1 MKVKATK
8 WIVTAGLMAAGGP
21 LHAHHGNS
29 GEHAATQIAQA
40 NPDVAQG
47 EVRKVDRENRKITL
61 KHGEIRSL
69 DMPPMTM
76 VFRVRDAAMLDGLKA
91 GDKVKFSAE
100 KIDGA
105 YAVTAIEAVR

>member
-1 MKVKATK
+1 MTVKATK
-8 WIVTAGLMAAGGP
+8 WIVVAGLIAAGGP
-21 LHAHHGNS
+21 LHAHHGNA
-29 GEHAATQIAQA
+29 GEHAAMQLAQA
-40 NPDVAQG
+40 SPEMAQG
-47 EVRKVDRENRKITL
+47 EVRKVDRENRKLTL

-76 VFRVRDAAMLDGLKA
+76 VFRVRDAAMLDSLKA

-105 YAVTAIEAVR
+105 YTVTAIESAQ